1 MASETVENYI
11 KCIFSL
17 QKRSKKEL
25 VSTNAI
31 AEQLNT
37 KASSVTDM
45 MKKLGKRKLVNYK
58 KYHGVSLTKEGRKVA
73 AQIIRRHRLWE
84 VFLVD
89 RLKYGWDE
97 VHELAEQLEHIDSE
111 DLTNRIDAYLGY
123 PKYDPHG
130 DPIPNEDG
138 EIRDDRDSLPLSSLS
153 IGEDAV
159 VVGVLNSSAEYLQYV
174 DELQLHLGQ
183 ELEVVKKVE
192 FDQSMVIA
200 IKGGEQAVSHE
211 FVKQLLVKKKQ

>member
-17 QKRSKKEL
+17 QKKSKKEL

-31 AEQLNT
+31 AEHLNT
-37 KASSVTDM
+37 KAISVTDM

-97 VHELAEQLEHIDSE
+97 VHELAEELEHIDSS
-111 DLTNRIDAYLGY
+111 DLTNRLDEYLGY

-130 DPIPNEDG
+130 DPIPNEEG
-138 EIRDDRDSLPLSSLS
+138 EIRDDRESQPLSSLNV
-153 IGEDAV
+153 GDHGV
-159 VVGVLNSSAEYLQYV
+159 VVGVLISSSEYLQYV
-174 DELQLHLGQ
+174 DELKLHLGE
-183 ELEVVKKVE
+183 ELEVKKKVD
-192 FDQSMVIA
+192 FDKSMVIS
-200 IKGGEQAVSHE
+200 IQGSDKSLSHE
-211 FVKQLLVKKKQ
+211 FVKQLLVKRK